1 MKKTGFTLI
10 ELVVVIV
17 ILGLLAVVAAPKFI
31 DLTSDAKSSVIQ
43 NISGNLTTAIGFALM
58 KDKIAGGKGEPIDYN
73 GNTVTFVAGN
83 PSTSAAEMRFLL
95 EMELPSATYTLDWDT
110 VACTG
115 SEFCV
120 VGNLI
125 FSHGKVPTIP
135 GFDSGR
141 GVFLWANGYVLDDEE
156 CFAYYLNLEDGSEP
170 IVGYV
175 DTGC

>member
-95 EMELPSATYTLDWDT
+95 EMELPSATFTPDWQT
-110 VACTG
+110 VPCIG

-120 VGNLI
+120 VGNRPFTDTRLP
-125 FSHGKVPTIP
+125 SIP
-135 GFDSGR
+135 EFISGTS
-141 GVFLWANGYVLDDEE
+141 VFLWPQGTVLDDEK
-156 CFAYYLNLEDGSEP
+156 CFAYYLNLEDDGDP